1 MGEESIMRPPA
12 AKKAAITS
20 AHSSRSTGSSP
31 TLKVIQVPSP
41 TAGSISP
48 EEGTARITGA
58 GGAPGAAADNT
69 RAAPEAAAAFTNVL
83 RVMIIVCH
91 LCTSD
96 PLYFRSPILP
106 TPRMVP
112 ADRLFARPIGGE
124 CGRSLATVR
133 NIKRL
138 PEMGTNGAGLGC
150 AKQSDYLEMAPVLT

>member
-1 MGEESIMRPPA
+1 MRPPA

-48 EEGTARITGA
+48 EDGTARITGA
-58 GGAPGAAADNT
+58 GGAPGAAAGNT

-91 LCTSD
+91 PCPFNL
-96 PLYFRSPILP
+96 LYSRPQEWFRP
-106 TPRMVP
+106 TGFSR
-112 ADRLFARPIGGE
+112 
-124 CGRSLATVR
+124 GRSAGSAAVVSVR
-133 NIKRL
+133 RFGY
-138 PEMGTNGAGLGC
+138 GTSA
-150 AKQSDYLEMAPVLT
+150 